1 MNNKEVLGMKMENTW
16 EFAGRV
22 ALITGGNRDIG
33 AAAARRLAKLGAQVI
48 ITGRRESEGRLLVIE
63 IRRNSGSAAF
73 IQTDLSQPEQVR
85 TGCSQIRRRQ
95 ILAASLL

>member
-22 ALITGGNRDIG
+22 ALITGG
-33 AAAARRLAKLGAQVI
+33 
-48 ITGRRESEGRLLVIE
+48 